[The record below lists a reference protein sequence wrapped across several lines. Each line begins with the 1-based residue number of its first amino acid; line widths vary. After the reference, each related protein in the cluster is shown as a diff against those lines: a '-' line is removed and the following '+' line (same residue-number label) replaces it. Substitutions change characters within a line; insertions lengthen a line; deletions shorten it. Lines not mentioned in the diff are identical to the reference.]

1 MYDDNFDLEIDNEWE
16 EEVLTSD
23 DCYIE
28 EVDNTIWIT
37 ELINSINLEDL

>member
-1 MYDDNFDLEIDNEWE
+1 MMDSNVEYEIDNDWE

-23 DCYIE
+23 DCYVE

-37 ELINSINLEDL
+37 ELINNINLEDL